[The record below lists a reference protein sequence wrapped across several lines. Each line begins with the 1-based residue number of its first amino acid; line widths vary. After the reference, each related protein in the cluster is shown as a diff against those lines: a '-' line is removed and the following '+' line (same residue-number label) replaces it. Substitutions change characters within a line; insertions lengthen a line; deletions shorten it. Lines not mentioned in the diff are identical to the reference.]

1 VSTGTTPVTLP
12 PGCFGI
18 QMEST
23 GQEFNARPGGTV
35 YVPDEYGSELS
46 QSNAAQNGMITVGLR
61 ANLGTRRGRLCTRE
75 NCHFIAQVWS
85 DECPRCGHP
94 TGEARYF

>member
-1 VSTGTTPVTLP
+1 MSTGTIPVTLP

-35 YVPDEYGSELS
+35 HIPDAYGDELS
-46 QSNAAQNGMITVGLR
+46 QSNAARNDLITVGLR
-61 ANLGTRRGRLCTRE
+61 ANLGTRKGRPCTRPG
-75 NCHFIAQVWS
+75 CHFIAQVWS
-85 DECPRCGHP
+85 EECPRCGSP
-94 TGEARYF
+94 TGEARYY